1 MITNSPDATIDSN
14 DFIIK
19 AMRTLKQRLD
29 LELADLKAY
38 KLPEGLQGSAL
49 AHEKAYHKGCLD
61 TAQKFRQ
68 MIMDMGV

>member
-29 LELADLKAY
+29 LELDDLKGY
-38 KLPEGLQGSAL
+38 KYPEGLQGSAL
-49 AHEKAYHKGCLD
+49 ASEKAYHKGCLD
-61 TAQKFRQ
+61 TAQKFRT
-68 MIMDMGV
+68 MIKEMGV